1 MSKEDLAI
9 LGGDAVINSDF
20 QKYNPIGIEELNV
33 AKDVIK
39 TGVLSQFVGADD
51 PDFYGGPK
59 VKEFEKMCC
68 DYFNVEHAI
77 TVNSWTSGLIAA
89 VGALD
94 IEPGDEI
101 IVPTW
106 TMCASATAIL
116 HWNAIPVFAD
126 IEEETFNIDPK
137 SVLKNI
143 SSRTK
148 AIMSVDIFGHSAD
161 MRELRK
167 IANEHGLKII
177 SDTAQAPGSYNNG
190 QYSSTYADIG
200 WFSLNYHKH
209 IHTGE
214 GGILITNNSNLA
226 KRMQLIR
233 NHAEAAVQGMGEE
246 DISNLIGYNFR
257 LGEIECAIGI
267 EQLKK
272 LDKFVQSRQRAAE
285 RLTSGLKELKGL
297 GTPIIKTGC
306 THVYYVYPILL
317 DIDELKVSRKKIAA
331 ALRAEGVDGL
341 MEGYANIHMLPM
353 YQKKIAYGS
362 NGFPWN
368 SDICSREINYHKG
381 ICPTAEKLHEESFIG
396 YEMCLHELSDND
408 VDLILEAFHKVWKN
422 LDKL

>member
-1 MSKEDLAI
+1 LSKKDLAI
-9 LGGDAVINSDF
+9 LGGDAVINNDF
-20 QKYNPIGIEELNV
+20 QKYNPIGIEELNA

-39 TGVLSQFVGADD
+39 TGVLSQFIGADD

-68 DYFNVEHAI
+68 DYFDVKHAI

-161 MRELRK
+161 MVELRK

-190 QYSSTYADIG
+190 QYSSTDADIG
-200 WFSLNYHKH
+200 GFSLNYHKH

-233 NHAEAAVQGMGEE
+233 NHAEAAVEGMGEE
-246 DISNLIGYNFR
+246 NISNLIGYNFR

-272 LDKFVQSRQRAAE
+272 LDKFVQSRQKAAE
-285 RLTSGLKELKGL
+285 RLTNGLKGL
-297 GTPIIKTGC
+297 KGLRTPIIKTGC

-317 DIDELKVSRKKIAA
+317 NIDELKVPRKKIAA

-381 ICPTAEKLHEESFIG
+381 ICPTAEKLHDESFLG

-408 VDLILEAFHKVWKN
+408 VDLMLEAFHKVWKN

>member
-200 WFSLNYHKH
+200 GFSLNYHKH
-209 IHTGE
+209 HT
-214 GGILITNNSNLA
+214 L
-226 KRMQLIR
+226 
-233 NHAEAAVQGMGEE
+233 
-246 DISNLIGYNFR
+246 
-257 LGEIECAIGI
+257 
-267 EQLKK
+267 
-272 LDKFVQSRQRAAE
+272 
-285 RLTSGLKELKGL
+285 
-297 GTPIIKTGC
+297 
-306 THVYYVYPILL
+306 
-317 DIDELKVSRKKIAA
+317 
-331 ALRAEGVDGL
+331 
-341 MEGYANIHMLPM
+341 
-353 YQKKIAYGS
+353 
-362 NGFPWN
+362 
-368 SDICSREINYHKG
+368 
-381 ICPTAEKLHEESFIG
+381 
-396 YEMCLHELSDND
+396 
-408 VDLILEAFHKVWKN
+408 
-422 LDKL
+422 